1 MSSLLL
7 LVLFLEKSADSF
19 PSIVESSGKA
29 DPIGSLDKE

>member
-19 PSIVESSGKA
+19 PSIVESSGRA